1 MSIFIESEG
10 ITAFHP
16 GYYLKEMIEDRGES
30 EKDYAI
36 KLGITPHKLGTLLQG
51 DDSITE
57 DIAKKIA
64 KLLGGTE
71 EYWLRL
77 QTAFDEKKALLNV

>member
-16 GYYLKEMIEDRGES
+16 GYYLKEMIEDSGES

-36 KLGITPHKLGTLLQG
+36 KLW
-51 DDSITE
+51 
-57 DIAKKIA
+57 
-64 KLLGGTE
+64 
-71 EYWLRL
+71 YN
-77 QTAFDEKKALLNV
+77 TA

>member
-16 GYYLKEMIEDRGES
+16 GYYLKEMIEESGVS
-30 EKDYAI
+30 EKEYALR
-36 KLGITPHKLGTLLQG
+36 LGITQHKLYSLLQG
-51 DDSITE
+51 NDCITE
-57 DIAKKIA
+57 EIAKKIA

-77 QTAFDEKKALLNV
+77 QTAFDEKKDLLNV